1 MKKIEFIS
9 NDNNNNIQSKIN
21 DRSDIV
27 NIKKKNQKGH
37 IMFTLFDY

>member
-9 NDNNNNIQSKIN
+9 NDNNNIQSKIN
-21 DRSDIV
+21 DRIDIV

>member
-9 NDNNNNIQSKIN
+9 NDNNNIQSKIN
-21 DRSDIV
+21 DMSDIV

-37 IMFTLFDY
+37 IIFTLFDY